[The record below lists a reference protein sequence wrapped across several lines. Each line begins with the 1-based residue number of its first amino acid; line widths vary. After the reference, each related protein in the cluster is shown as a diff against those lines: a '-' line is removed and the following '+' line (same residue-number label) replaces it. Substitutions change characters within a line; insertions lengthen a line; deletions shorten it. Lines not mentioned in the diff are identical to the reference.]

1 MDKFA
6 NQLKIAFASQYAFA
20 IKAQNFHWNVEG
32 SDFYQLHNMFED
44 IYNEVYGTI
53 DAFAENIR
61 KIKAY
66 TPASLERFSAL
77 SAIDD
82 ETEVLDPQAM
92 VQELLRDA
100 EKMQEIMKMLFQ
112 ESDEMALKIAETAS
126 AGATGAGAVATSMG
140 GGAGF
145 GKSIFMSR
153 SGTVKKAKKK

>member
-1 MDKFA
+1 MDKFV

-44 IYNEVYGTI
+44 IYNETYGAV

-61 KIKAY
+61 KIKSY
-66 TPASLERFSAL
+66 TPASLYRFSAL
-77 SAIDD
+77 SAVDD

-100 EKMQEIMKMLFQ
+100 EKMQEIMKVLFQ
-112 ESDEMALKIAETAS
+112 EAEARGENGLSNFLADRQDAFAKHAWFLRSTLKA
-126 AGATGAGAVATSMG
+126 
-140 GGAGF
+140 
-145 GKSIFMSR
+145 
-153 SGTVKKAKKK
+153 